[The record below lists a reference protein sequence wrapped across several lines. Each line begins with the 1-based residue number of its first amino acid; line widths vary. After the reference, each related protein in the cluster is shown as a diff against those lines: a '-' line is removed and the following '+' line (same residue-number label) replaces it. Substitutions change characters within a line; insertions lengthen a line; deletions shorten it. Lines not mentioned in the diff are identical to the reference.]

1 MAVEDSAWSEKEG
14 LSHAAIDFP
23 FSYLVS
29 GFHCSKTLFAN
40 GQLFQEIQI
49 TFFHHCLL
57 LRRQLWFSEMGLFP
71 LSNLIFVGREKASVV
86 I

>member
-29 GFHCSKTLFAN
+29 GFHCFKTLFDN
-40 GQLFQEIQI
+40 GHLFQEI
-49 TFFHHCLL
+49 
-57 LRRQLWFSEMGLFP
+57 
-71 LSNLIFVGREKASVV
+71 
-86 I
+86 